1 MHRHLVKCKMSIV
14 SKWLTL
20 IRLESEKCATPNF
33 RKTVALGKVT
43 VFRDLGVGNATLSGK
58 I

>member
-1 MHRHLVKCKMSIV
+1 MANLNQ
-14 SKWLTL
+14 
-20 IRLESEKCATPNF
+20 IRVRKCATPNF

>member
-1 MHRHLVKCKMSIV
+1 MLP
-14 SKWLTL
+14 
-20 IRLESEKCATPNF
+20 PNF

-43 VFRDLGVGNATLSGK
+43 VFRDLGVGNATPPGK